1 MVFDLC
7 FTHSLCKFQMLKAI
21 LQAHS
26 KNPLT
31 DTELKNYI
39 WLDNIADRENLVS
52 QITNK
57 RNTKFFRKN

>member
-1 MVFDLC
+1 MV
-7 FTHSLCKFQMLKAI
+7 QMLIAI

-26 KNPLT
+26 KKPLT